1 MISFLLLLVL
11 LQPKLASSVLRPS
24 SMTLLRIHVEIT
36 QEMDKPL
43 DKDCLTKYNNKDTW
57 SIVVFDSLTEHE
69 DKITSPIVH
78 RKTLQLT
85 EQIDN
90 SIARHAI
97 LHLPISRPSCFNTR
111 DQSNLLLQNTPTQP
125 INCEQVIVVAL
136 SKTTTISDLQ
146 NVTQVVKRIVHTISY
161 DASASLSSAS
171 SQPSYLEPIRIDL
184 HHSETKPYD
193 EDHISCT
200 KKEKVY
206 SWYTLIPIHLS
217 VGLFFILYRYFWNQ
231 SHLDWIADKDLCG
244 TFIQYIHESLMRF
257 RQSNNDDS
265 SFTNEEL
272 SVTSYTSYNQPM
284 NYSRPC
290 RSCHESRAD
299 SWMNRSDW
307 KRPIE
312 HEHDSDDENSIAGNT
327 ILRAPS
333 TIRKYWRRTIEYDFD
348 DEDRNRRLKH
358 QSCDLL
364 FERGSMMNYR
374 ELPWS
379 NPIDKRLLEGTA
391 NHVPVVDS
399 ILIAATKENSLL
411 HTEQIEGESVN
422 EYACN
427 TETVRVEAEKRV
439 ENGNH
444 QDDASQ
450 TNIDTRTKRKGSSEC
465 IRDETT
471 TNYIQ
476 NVTASK
482 QVQWSDDM
490 SYSGEHDLNK
500 ISMLLESTSNN
511 SGESQGFNDDV
522 LTTDPKSTKS
532 VSRYGYHISNEENK
546 NTHEKKPTS
555 VVFDLML
562 ADSYSDDAH
571 SSSAYCKSQE
581 LPPEPH
587 ESNNQNGTV
596 QITKE
601 MKSKDWIERSL
612 ANESGASKKN
622 NQYDRTCNDSLSQ
635 RNRDDNGHSDL
646 EDVFKFENDS
656 VSIESQNETVKI
668 SPIKQKKVFNP
679 PSVRPFKPSA
689 GLFHASL
696 TFSAPVW
703 EHSVSS
709 NQDTATCEEGV
720 AKTEHLQQ
728 QVSHFK
734 HDKNSSK
741 SSNKTTSDISESKS
755 NKTSALLKKK
765 SSYAPIHKKRRN
777 RRQGSI
783 PHDKVPT
790 IIDINVCD
798 VNDTSLSRHQSA
810 KLKRK
815 RRTEDGRSDTS
826 ETSSKRSR
834 AY

>member
-24 SMTLLRIHVEIT
+24 SMALLRVHVEIT

-43 DKDCLTKYNNKDTW
+43 GQDCLTNYNDTDDTW
-57 SIVVFDSLTEHE
+57 SIIVFDSLTEHE

-78 RKTLQLT
+78 RKSLQLT

-90 SIARHAI
+90 SIAQHAT
-97 LHLPISRPSCFNTR
+97 LHLPISHPSCFNAQE
-111 DQSNLLLQNTPTQP
+111 QSNPLPQDTPTQL

-136 SKTTTISDLQ
+136 SKTTTISDSQ

-161 DASASLSSAS
+161 DTSVSSSSSSS

-184 HHSETKPYD
+184 HHSETKPYN
-193 EDHISCT
+193 EDHYSCT

-217 VGLFFILYRYFWNQ
+217 LGLFVILYRYFWNQ
-231 SHLDWIADKDLCG
+231 SHLDWISAKDLCG
-244 TFIQYIHESLMRF
+244 TFIQYVHESLMCF
-257 RQSNNDDS
+257 HQSNHNDES
-265 SFTNEEL
+265 SVTNEEL
-272 SVTSYTSYNQPM
+272 SVTSYTSYNQPLHH
-284 NYSRPC
+284 SRSC
-290 RSCHESRAD
+290 RSCHESRVD

-312 HEHDSDDENSIAGNT
+312 HDHDSDDENSIAGYT

-333 TIRKYWRRTIEYDFD
+333 TIRKYWKRTIEYDFD
-348 DEDRNRRLKH
+348 DETRDRGLKH

-391 NHVPVVDS
+391 NHLPIVDS
-399 ILIAATKENSLL
+399 IPIAATKQNPLV
-411 HTEQIEGESVN
+411 HTEQIEGESSN
-422 EYACN
+422 DIACN
-427 TETVRVEAEKRV
+427 TETVRAETERNV

-450 TNIDTRTKRKGSSEC
+450 TNVGTLTKRKENSEC
-465 IRDETT
+465 IRYETT
-471 TNYIQ
+471 TNCTQ

-490 SYSGEHDLNK
+490 SYSKEHDLN
-500 ISMLLESTSNN
+500 SMLLESTSND
-511 SGESQGFNDDV
+511 SNDGTLD
-522 LTTDPKSTKS
+522 
-532 VSRYGYHISNEENK
+532 RENK
-546 NTHEKKPTS
+546 NSHEEKAS
-555 VVFDLML
+555 SLVFDLMF
-562 ADSYSDDAH
+562 ADSVSDDAH
-571 SSSAYCKSQE
+571 SSVAYCKSQE

-587 ESNNQNGTV
+587 ESDNQNGTV
-596 QITKE
+596 QITEE
-601 MKSKDWIERSL
+601 MNSQKLIERSL
-612 ANESGASKKN
+612 DNKLNASKKN
-622 NQYDRTCNDSLSQ
+622 YQYGSICNDSVSQ
-635 RNRDDNGHSDL
+635 RNHNYSRHSDP
-646 EDVFKFENDS
+646 EDVIELENDS
-656 VSIESQNETVKI
+656 VSSESQNETVKI

-679 PSVRPFKPSA
+679 PSIRSFKPSA

-709 NQDTATCEEGV
+709 HQDAVTCEEGV
-720 AKTEHLQQ
+720 SKTENLQ
-728 QVSHFK
+728 QVSHYK

-741 SSNKTTSDISESKS
+741 ASNKTTSDISESKS

-765 SSYAPIHKKRRN
+765 SSYASIHKKRRN
-777 RRQGSI
+777 KRQGSI
-783 PHDKVPT
+783 PNDKVPS
-790 IIDINVCD
+790 IIDVVNVCD
-798 VNDTSLSRHQSA
+798 ENNTSLSRYKSA

-815 RRTEDGRSDTS
+815 RRTEDARSDTS